1 MIPPQAWL
9 PGPDGRGLD
18 QCQAPLL
25 FSPIVPAFFQYLV
38 PDPAGSNTR
47 YGVPALPGRPVPA
60 SPAPVRS
67 VPPGPAG
74 APAGTPAAND
84 GRVFPGRPAGALP
97 AHCYPPLGL
106 PTAATEAPRPWT
118 TPPSATG
125 SMLRRPFTPGKVV
138 DNSATNRLLRR
149 DRYALRLCFWRL
161 FETARRWFLNETAA
175 QTLQNTTASCA
186 GQRPWITGQA

>member
-1 MIPPQAWL
+1 MHRLAWW
-9 PGPDGRGLD
+9 PGPDGCGPRSEPG
-18 QCQAPLL
+18 PLL
-25 FSPIVPAFFQYLV
+25 FSPIVAAFFQYLV

-47 YGVPALPGRPVPA
+47 YGVPATAAGVA
-60 SPAPVRS
+60 GTGAIGS
-67 VPPGPAG
+67 PGPAG
-74 APAGTPAAND
+74 GPAGQAAAND

-97 AHCYPPLGL
+97 AHCYPQLDL
-106 PTAATEAPRPWT
+106 PTAATQAPRPWT

-138 DNSATNRLLRR
+138 DNSARCSLTVLVATDGLKDQRHCRRTLR
-149 DRYALRLCFWRL
+149 DRLQPGKGV
-161 FETARRWFLNETAA
+161 ETAT